1 MMRFFNKIIIFCL
14 SLGLPSCV
22 GELKEI
28 SINRITNFKINKI
41 DLKSIDAEISVSI
54 KNPNNKSFKIY
65 KSKAQVFVGVTNLGT
80 AKIVKKVK
88 IPANSSIDN
97 TFVLH
102 GDFKDINF
110 NTLAS
115 ITMGN
120 PAVEIKGYL
129 KVGKWFYK
137 KKFPINQQQKIS
149 GKDFKGLLPGF

>member
-1 MMRFFNKIIIFCL
+1 MMRLFSRIIILCLGL
-14 SLGLPSCV
+14 SLFSCV

-28 SINRITNFKINKI
+28 SINKITNFKINKI

-54 KNPNNKSFKIY
+54 NNPNSKSFKVY
-65 KSKAQVFVGVTNLGT
+65 KSKAQVFIGQTNLGT
-80 AKIVKKVK
+80 ARIVKKVK

-102 GDFKDINF
+102 GDFKNLNF
-110 NTLAS
+110 GSLAN
-115 ITMGN
+115 IMGS

-137 KKFPINQQQKIS
+137 KKFPIDQQQKIS

>member
-1 MMRFFNKIIIFCL
+1 
-14 SLGLPSCV
+14 V

-28 SINRITNFKINKI
+28 SINRITDFKLNKV
-41 DLKSIDAEISVSI
+41 DMKNIDAEVIVSI
-54 KNPNNKSFKIY
+54 NNPNNKSFKIY
-65 KSKAQVFVGVTNLGT
+65 KSKAQIFVAGVDLGT
-80 AKIVKKVK
+80 ARIVKKVK

-97 TFVLH
+97 TFFLH
-102 GDFKDINF
+102 GDLKNLNF
-110 NTLAS
+110 GALAN
-115 ITMGN
+115 IAMGK

>member
-1 MMRFFNKIIIFCL
+1 MRFFNKIIVFCL
-14 SLGLPSCV
+14 SLSLFSCV

-54 KNPNNKSFKIY
+54 KNPNNKSFKVY
-65 KSKAQVFVGVTNLGT
+65 KSKAQVFVGVTNLGA

-102 GDFKDINF
+102 GDFKDLNF
-110 NTLAS
+110 STLAS
-115 ITMGN
+115 ITMGS
-120 PAVEIKGYL
+120 PALEIKGYL